1 MAKEPRLERDLRKWY
16 AISCPVDGVRFDKRT
31 LQLLDSDG
39 DGHIRTPEVL
49 AALDFMES
57 RSVPYDG
64 LFNRDEADEKK
75 LAEIVAKQSDL
86 AKLEPSEL
94 DRAALDGWEEKG
106 RSPEV
111 AVLGE
116 GTADAEAALAAV
128 EKEIDLF
135 FTPPD
140 DMPLVTEEPDAVLP
154 LKARLNP
161 RHLEAV
167 LDFAAKCV
175 VPLLGER
182 EELTRLEWKKV
193 KSAFSPYREW
203 VKAKPVMNA
212 EAKSALDTEEKFLRF
227 KLYLGEFIDNF
238 VTMKNLY
245 REDSTAMFQCGSLR
259 IDAREMDLCFHVA
272 NEAAHA
278 ALAGKS
284 NCCVLYL
291 KLSRQGGKATRNICA
306 AVTAGTVARI
316 YVGRNGVFYDRD
328 GLDWE
333 ATVTKVIENQVS
345 LIEAFWLPWKK
356 LGSGISGTVK
366 KFLGDKQSKAVADV
380 SAGTKGGEQSGAA
393 MASSVAAIG
402 IAVGMLGAAA
412 ASIVTAVSG
421 LHPWWMVFVAIG
433 AVVLA
438 VSLPSVILTYFK
450 LRSRDIGAIL
460 NACGWAVN
468 RRMRFSMRLAR
479 SFTRCA

>member
-1 MAKEPRLERDLRKWY
+1 MAKNPGLERDLRKWY
-16 AISCPVDGVRFDKRT
+16 AISCPIDGVRFDKRT

-57 RSVPYDG
+57 RSVPYDA
-64 LFNRDEADEKK
+64 LFKTDENDEKK
-75 LAEIVAKQSDL
+75 LAEAVGKQADL

-116 GTADAEAALAAV
+116 ATAAAEAALAAV

-182 EELTRLEWKKV
+182 DELTRLEWKKV
-193 KSAFSPYREW
+193 KAAFSPYREW
-203 VKAKPVMNA
+203 VKSKPVMNA
-212 EAKSALDTEEKFLRF
+212 EAKTALDAEEKFLRF

-245 REDSTAMFQCGSLR
+245 RGDSTAMFQCGSLR
-259 IDAREMDLCFHVA
+259 IDARELDLCFHVA

-291 KLSRQGGKATRNICA
+291 KLSRQGGKETRNICA

-345 LIEAFWLPWKK
+345 LVEAFWLPWKK

-380 SAGTKGGEQSGAA
+380 SSGMKGGGQSGAA

-412 ASIVTAVSG
+412 ASIVTAVRG
-421 LHPWWMVFVAIG
+421 LHPWWMVFVALA

-460 NACGWAVN
+460 NAGGWAVN